1 MISVLKSPTGNCARN
16 GKSNVANIITAN
28 KYHPH
33 IAATKKLPPVAFSN
47 VAAIA
52 KPLAADQNAA
62 AAKPKP
68 SVAPVKISTKT
79 MLVRREQIRK
89 MRESSPI
96 KRA

>member
-1 MISVLKSPTGNCARN
+1 MSVLKSPTGNCARN

-33 IAATKKLPPVAFSN
+33 IAAITKLPPVAFSS
-47 VAAIA
+47 VAEIAI
-52 KPLAADQNAA
+52 PLAADQKA

-68 SVAPVKISTKT
+68 SVAPVKIRTKII
-79 MLVRREQIRK
+79 LVRREQIRK
-89 MRESSPI
+89 IRDRSPM

>member
-1 MISVLKSPTGNCARN
+1 MTVLKSPTGNCARN
-16 GKSNVANIITAN
+16 GKSNVANMITAN

-52 KPLAADQNAA
+52 IPLAADQNAA
-62 AAKPKP
+62 VAKPKP
-68 SVAPVKISTKT
+68 SVAPVKIRTKII
-79 MLVRREQIRK
+79 LVRREQIRK
-89 MRESSPI
+89 IRDRSPM

>member
-1 MISVLKSPTGNCARN
+1 MSVLKSPTGNAARN

-52 KPLAADQNAA
+52 NPLAADQNVA

-68 SVAPVKISTKT
+68 SVAPVKIRTKT
-79 MLVRREQIRK
+79 ILVRREQIRK
-89 MRESSPI
+89 IRDRSPM